1 MAAVCGGDFEA
12 STPPRD
18 KVNEPQQAAE
28 RMAKVIIIMMHG
40 WLTRR
45 VPSIHLVKLD
55 PWS

>member
-28 RMAKVIIIMMHG
+28 RMAKVIIIMI
-40 WLTRR
+40 T
-45 VPSIHLVKLD
+45 
-55 PWS
+55 